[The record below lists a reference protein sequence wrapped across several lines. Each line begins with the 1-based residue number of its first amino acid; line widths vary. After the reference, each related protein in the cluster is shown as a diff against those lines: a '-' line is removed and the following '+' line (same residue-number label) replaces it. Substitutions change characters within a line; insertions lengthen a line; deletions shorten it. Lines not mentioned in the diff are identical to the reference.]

1 MSELIIK
8 IGPLFW
14 VLSLLAVYGL
24 AVVAE
29 RILYFHR
36 IQINTGDFLRG
47 ISRLVNAGSVDE
59 ARHEASI
66 LPGPGAR
73 VVSSVLAH
81 SGLERQELRTVAE
94 DSVQME
100 VFQIEKNIRGLLV
113 VATVSP
119 LVGVLG
125 TIQGLIGFYS
135 QPGLLEGKAP
145 TLAMSDAVFQ
155 ALLSSALGL
164 SIAIPAYLF
173 YSIWLPAPVRF
184 IPWNGPEQRPSAWYA
199 TPARG
204 ARTGNAWA
212 AGKPEKV

>member
-14 VLSLLAVYGL
+14 VLSVLAVYGL

-36 IQINTGDFLRG
+36 IQITTGDFLRC
-47 ISRLVNAGSVDE
+47 ISRLVKAGNVDE

-66 LPGPGAR
+66 LPGPEAR

-135 QPGLLEGKAP
+135 QPGVLEGKAP

-173 YSIWLPAPVRF
+173 YCYLASR
-184 IPWNGPEQRPSAWYA
+184 
-199 TPARG
+199 ARQVVHSLERAG
-204 ARTGNAWA
+204 TEAVCLVCDARQEREDGERM
-212 AGKPEKV
+212 AGRRD

>member
-1 MSELIIK
+1 MNELIIK

-14 VLSLLAVYGL
+14 VLSVLAVYAL

-47 ISRLVNAGSVDE
+47 ISKLVNAGKTDE

-66 LPGPGAR
+66 LPGPAAR

-81 SGLERQELRTVAE
+81 AGLRREELRTVAE

-125 TIQGLIGFYS
+125 RSRGWW
-135 QPGLLEGKAP
+135 
-145 TLAMSDAVFQ
+145 D
-155 ALLSSALGL
+155 
-164 SIAIPAYLF
+164 
-173 YSIWLPAPVRF
+173 F
-184 IPWNGPEQRPSAWYA
+184 IPS
-199 TPARG
+199 RG
-204 ARTGNAWA
+204 FWKGRLPLLPCRMPFT
-212 AGKPEKV
+212 KPCLVPPWG

>member
-1 MSELIIK
+1 MNELIIK

-14 VLSLLAVYGL
+14 VLSVLAVYAL

-47 ISRLVNAGSVDE
+47 ISKLVNAGKTDE

-66 LPGPGAR
+66 LPGPAAR

-81 SGLERQELRTVAE
+81 AGLRREELRTVAE
-94 DSVQME
+94 DSVQ
-100 VFQIEKNIRGLLV
+100 
-113 VATVSP
+113 
-119 LVGVLG
+119 
-125 TIQGLIGFYS
+125 IQGLVGFYS
-135 QPGLLEGKAP
+135 QPGVLEGKAP
-145 TLAMSDAVFQ
+145 SLAMSDAVYQ

-173 YSIWLPAPVRF
+173 YSYLASRSRQIVHSLERAGTEAVCLVCDARQRREAGESM
-184 IPWNGPEQRPSAWYA
+184 NG
-199 TPARG
+199 RG
-204 ARTGNAWA
+204 
-212 AGKPEKV
+212 V